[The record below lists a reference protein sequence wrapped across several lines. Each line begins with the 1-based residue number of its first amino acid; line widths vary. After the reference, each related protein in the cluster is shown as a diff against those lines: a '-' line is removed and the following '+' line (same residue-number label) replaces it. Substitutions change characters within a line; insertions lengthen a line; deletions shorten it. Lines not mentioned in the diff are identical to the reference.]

1 MLKTFI
7 ILFIL
12 SQLAFGGYQDNT
24 GNLHVECLNSPPPH
38 PILSEFDEKIKEIIR
53 TRANGDVSFL
63 RRFVNADGIPQG
75 LGNRDG
81 FNDSYC
87 YNITERLLAHSK
99 YADCTKLQS
108 LNGSVV
114 DLNLWTGFD
123 IFKFSV
129 NLLELKNVDVE
140 MTYRTELTYLYFSA
154 FRKCDSRQLFFE
166 IRLTENNF
174 RLSIQFYEKS
184 RSDRPKLLVR
194 GNLRLKLS
202 QGADR
207 RKIEDLKKVCNK
219 EMCEIQKNE
228 ECHFRHSI
236 KNSDE
241 YSNCRHVYGD
251 MYFNSRFQESQ
262 PGTMDFRID
271 GCFVF
276 NRTGIQFLRPIMRAF
291 SNCSRSHLFFK
302 NKYMCTDQLLELK
315 DRWKSNNVNVTPAD
329 GMDVKC
335 YQGECR
341 GGFVSENVK
350 DRYSGCE
357 VIRGNVLVTE
367 QSGNVSERVR
377 DLSYAHVI
385 NGSLHLINNTSLKK
399 LTLPFLKEIYSTQ
412 CPALVIQNMSNLT
425 DIIFHSHI
433 EFNCNSTGPKVLI
446 RNSPKLYLY
455 HQTLEQMRKAGA
467 ILDDFNSETDTYS
480 ENSTFY
486 LVGLCVLIVI
496 FVEIAWALRKNLL
509 FPNWIYRIFPM
520 SIKRKLKQKQPRK
533 KKEE

>member
-24 GNLHVECLNSPPPH
+24 
-38 PILSEFDEKIKEIIR
+38 EFDEKIKEIIR

-154 FRKCDSRQLFFE
+154 FRKCD
-166 IRLTENNF
+166 N
-174 RLSIQFYEKS
+174 
-184 RSDRPKLLVR
+184 RPKLLVR

>member
-1 MLKTFI
+1 MLKTYI
-7 ILFIL
+7 ILFII

-24 GNLHVECLNSPPPH
+24 
-38 PILSEFDEKIKEIIR
+38 EFDEKIKEIIR
-53 TRANGDVSFL
+53 SRANGDVSFL

-87 YNITERLLAHSK
+87 YKITERLLAHSK
-99 YADCTKLQS
+99 YADCTKLES

-129 NLLELKNVDVE
+129 NLLELKNVKVE

-154 FRKCDSRQLFFE
+154 FRKCDNCLFN
-166 IRLTENNF
+166 LTRNPALVGLRFWN
-174 RLSIQFYEKS
+174 LSHGGYLDTLSHEY
-184 RSDRPKLLVR
+184 RPKLLVR

-202 QGADR
+202 QGEDR

-219 EMCEIQKNE
+219 ELCEIQNNE

-251 MYFNSRFQESQ
+251 MHFTSRFQESQ

-291 SNCSRSHLFFK
+291 PNCSRSHLFIK

-357 VIRGNVLVTE
+357 VIRGSVLVTE
-367 QSGNVSERVR
+367 QSGNVSERIR
-377 DLSYAHVI
+377 DLSYAHII
-385 NGSLHLINNTSLKK
+385 NGSLHLINNTSIKK
-399 LTLPFLKEIYSTQ
+399 LALPFLKEIYSTQ

-446 RNSPKLYLY
+446 KNSPKLYLY
-455 HQTLEQMRKAGA
+455 HQTLRQMRKAGA
-467 ILDDFNSETDTYS
+467 ILEDFDSETDTYS